1 MITDPHFE
9 REQDKYDNPIP
20 SREYILEYLRAQ
32 KSPVTRD
39 KIAEALKI
47 TEEEPLEALRRR
59 LRAMERDGQL
69 VFTRGQ
75 SYGLPEKMDLLSGTI
90 IGHRDGFG
98 FLKLEEGG
106 DDLFINNRDMLMY
119 FHGDKV
125 LAQKAGTD
133 RRGRREARIVR
144 LVQERSAAL
153 VGRYHV
159 DGGMAFVIA
168 DDRRINQEIL
178 IANEDNNGARAG
190 DVVVV
195 ELTRRPGRFVKA
207 AGKVTEV
214 LGKTMAPGMEI
225 EIALRNYD
233 LPHTWSDIIE
243 KKLKRIP
250 DEVPDSDKQGRVDL
264 RHLPLVTIDGEDARD
279 FDDAVY
285 AEKKPGGGWRL
296 WVAIAD
302 VSHYVRTDS
311 ALDVEARERGN
322 SVYFPSQVIPMLPEK
337 ISNGLCSLNP
347 HVDRLCMVAEMT
359 IAASGKLSGYKFYP
373 AVMHSHA
380 RFTYTQVA
388 DMLEGGVIAPEHQ
401 ALFPHL
407 QCLQSLYL
415 TLDERRAERGAIAF
429 ETLETQFIFNEQR
442 KIDKIVPRGRNQ
454 AHKIIEECMILANVA
469 SAKFVKKNKGEVLY
483 RVHEAPSE
491 QKLANFKEFLA
502 ERGLSMEGGLEPT
515 PADYQG
521 IMLKIADRP
530 DAELIQ
536 VMLLRSMRQAIY
548 SPDNDGH
555 FGLALEEYSH
565 FTSPIRRYPDLV
577 LHRVI
582 KFLLANSEGTVKDK
596 WTQDGGFQYTL
607 AELDSLGE
615 ECSTTERRAD
625 EATRD
630 VSDWLKCEYMQDHVG
645 DDFDAVIASVTN
657 FGLFVRL
664 NDLFIDGLVHI
675 SSLASDYYQFD
686 AMRQRLV
693 GENTRQVYQVG
704 DPVSVKVAAVNLDDR
719 QIDLIMIGDNSK
731 GQGKRRNS
739 NKPLTARDRVKLEG
753 AKSARGAKEGDKPSK
768 GRGKK
773 VASEGTG
780 SAVSKDSANK
790 GSAKKST
797 SKKTRVK
804 KPNAKKADAKKTDAK
819 KTAVKK
825 PLASKS
831 KAKKTDANKANNSE
845 STAKA
850 AEAKS
855 SKRK

>member
-1 MITDPHFE
+1 MIKDPHFE
-9 REQDKYDNPIP
+9 REQDKYENPIP
-20 SREYILEYLRAQ
+20 SREYIIDYLRSQ
-32 KSPVTRD
+32 KSPITRD
-39 KIAEALKI
+39 SIAAALNI
-47 TEEEPLEALRRR
+47 QEEEQLEALRRR
-59 LRAMERDGQL
+59 LRAMERDGEL

-75 SYGLPEKMDLLSGTI
+75 SYGLPEKMDLIPGTVL
-90 IGHRDGFG
+90 GHREGFG
-98 FLKLEEGG
+98 FFKPDEGG
-106 DDLFINNRDMLMY
+106 DDLFISNRDMLMY

-133 RRGRREARIVR
+133 RRGRREARLVR
-144 LVQERSAAL
+144 LIQPRSAAI

-159 DGGMAFVIA
+159 DSGMAFVIA
-168 DDRRINQEIL
+168 DDKRITQEIL
-178 IANEDNNGARAG
+178 VANEDRNGARQG

-214 LGKTMAPGMEI
+214 LGKQMAPGMEI

-233 LPHTWSDIIE
+233 LPHTWSPVIE
-243 KKLKRIP
+243 KKLRRIP
-250 DEVPDSDKQGRVDL
+250 DEVTDADKVGRVDL

-285 AEKKPGGGWRL
+285 AEKKAGGGWRL

-302 VSHYVRTDS
+302 VSYYVRTDS
-311 ALDVEARERGN
+311 ALDTEARARGN

-359 IAASGKLSGYKFYP
+359 VSAKGKLSGYKFYP
-373 AVMHSHA
+373 AVMYSHA

-388 DMLEGGVIAPEHQ
+388 EMLEGGPIAPEHE

-415 TLDERRAERGAIAF
+415 ALDEQRAERGAIAF
-429 ETLETQFIFNEQR
+429 ETMETQFIFNEQR

-454 AHKIIEECMILANVA
+454 AHKIIEECMILANVSA
-469 SAKFVKKNKGEVLY
+469 AKFVKKHKGDVLY

-502 ERGLSMEGGLEPT
+502 ERGLTMPGGLEPT
-515 PADYQG
+515 PSDYQNV
-521 IMLKIADRP
+521 MLQIADRP

-548 SPDNDGH
+548 TPDNEGH
-555 FGLALEEYSH
+555 FGLALEEYAH

-582 KFLLANSEGTVKDK
+582 RYLLAKERGEATEK
-596 WTQDGGFQYTL
+596 WTQDGGYHYQL
-607 AELDSLGE
+607 DELDQLGE

-630 VSDWLKCEYMQDHVG
+630 VSDWLKCEFMQDHVG
-645 DDFDAVIASVTN
+645 DTFEAVIASVTS

-664 NDLFIDGLVHI
+664 NELFIDGLVHI
-675 SSLASDYYQFD
+675 SSLGSDYYQFD
-686 AMRQRLV
+686 PMRQRLI
-693 GENTRQVYQVG
+693 GEHTGQVYQVG
-704 DPVSVKVAAVNLDDR
+704 DPVTVKVAAVNLDDR
-719 QIDLIMIGDNSK
+719 QIDLVMLGDDGK
-731 GQGKRRNS
+731 GGKRKASASRD
-739 NKPLTARDRVKLEG
+739 KPMTARERVNREG
-753 AKSARGAKEGDKPSK
+753 AKQGKAGKTAIPSTKAEAGKAKPKAK
-768 GRGKK
+768 
-773 VASEGTG
+773 AGT
-780 SAVSKDSANK
+780 K
-790 GSAKKST
+790 
-797 SKKTRVK
+797 
-804 KPNAKKADAKKTDAK
+804 AK
-819 KTAVKK
+819 KTAVKD
-825 PLASKS
+825 P
-831 KAKKTDANKANNSE
+831 AKKP
-845 STAKA
+845 KA
-850 AEAKS
+850 A
-855 SKRK
+855 KRSTRKK

>member
-1 MITDPHFE
+1 MINDPHFE
-9 REQDKYDNPIP
+9 REQDKYQNPIP
-20 SREYILEYLRAQ
+20 SREFILAYLREQ
-32 KSPVTRD
+32 TSPVTRD
-39 KIAEALKI
+39 NIAKALNI
-47 TEEEPLEALRRR
+47 VDEEPLEALRRR

-75 SYGLPEKMDLLSGTI
+75 SYGLPERMDLITGTI

-98 FLKLEEGG
+98 FFKPEEGG
-106 DDLFINNRDMLMY
+106 DDLFINNRDMLKY

-159 DGGMAFVIA
+159 DSGMGFVIA
-168 DDRRINQEIL
+168 DDKRITQEIL
-178 IANEDNNGARAG
+178 IAQEDKSGARAG

-233 LPHTWSDIIE
+233 LPHTWSPLIE
-243 KKLKRIP
+243 KKLRKIP
-250 DEVPDSDKQGRVDL
+250 DEVPESDKQGRVDL

-285 AEKKPGGGWRL
+285 AETKPSGGWRL

-302 VSHYVRTDS
+302 VSHYVRSDS
-311 ALDVEARERGN
+311 ALDREARSRGN

-359 IAASGKLSGYKFYP
+359 ISARGKLSGYKFYP

-380 RFTYTQVA
+380 RLTYTQVA
-388 DMLEGGVIAPEHQ
+388 DMLEGGHVTAEHEPI
-401 ALFPHL
+401 LPHL
-407 QCLQSLYL
+407 KCLQSLYL
-415 TLDERRAERGAIAF
+415 TLDEVRAQRGAIAF
-429 ETLETQFIFNEQR
+429 ETVETQFVFNEQR
-442 KIDKIVPRGRNQ
+442 KIDKIVPRSRNQ

-469 SAKFVKKNKGEVLY
+469 SAKFVQKNKGEVLY
-483 RVHEAPSE
+483 RVHESPSE
-491 QKLANFKEFLA
+491 QKLTQFKDFLS
-502 ERGLSMEGGLEPT
+502 ERGLSLDGGLEPE
-515 PADYQG
+515 PSDYQDL
-521 IMLKIADRP
+521 MLRITDRP

-536 VMLLRSMRQAIY
+536 VMLLRSMRQATY
-548 SPDNDGH
+548 TPDNEGH
-555 FGLALEEYSH
+555 FGLALEGYSH

-582 KFLLANSEGTVKDK
+582 KYLLAKQQGNVTDK
-596 WTQDGGFQYTL
+596 WTADGGFHY
-607 AELDSLGE
+607 ELDELDKLGE
-615 ECSTTERRAD
+615 ECSNTERRAD

-645 DDFDAVIASVTN
+645 DTFDAVIASVTN

-664 NDLFIDGLVHI
+664 SDLFIDGLVHI
-675 SSLASDYYQFD
+675 SSLASDYYQYD
-686 AMRQRLV
+686 ASRQRLI
-693 GENTRQVYQVG
+693 GEHSRKIYQVG
-704 DPVSVKVAAVNLDDR
+704 DEVTVKVAAVNLDDR
-719 QIDLIMIGDNSK
+719 QIDLVMLGDNVK
-731 GQGKRRNS
+731 GRGRKRNP
-739 NKPLTARDRVKLEG
+739 NKPLNARERANLEG
-753 AKSARGAKEGDKPSK
+753 AKRASKEQ
-768 GRGKK
+768 RGKQAENTSSGNEAK
-773 VASEGTG
+773 SAGLSG
-780 SAVSKDSANK
+780 SDKKAKSPKKSRVNK
-790 GSAKKST
+790 SSNKKRSAKKT
-797 SKKTRVK
+797 
-804 KPNAKKADAKKTDAK
+804 
-819 KTAVKK
+819 
-825 PLASKS
+825 
-831 KAKKTDANKANNSE
+831 
-845 STAKA
+845 TAKR
-850 AEAKS
+850 

>member
-1 MITDPHFE
+1 MIKDPHFE
-9 REQDKYDNPIP
+9 REQDKYENPIP
-20 SREYILEYLRAQ
+20 SREYILDYLRSQ
-32 KSPVTRD
+32 KSPITRD
-39 KIAEALKI
+39 SIAAALNI
-47 TEEEPLEALRRR
+47 QEEEQLEALRRR
-59 LRAMERDGQL
+59 LRAMERDGEL

-75 SYGLPEKMDLLSGTI
+75 SYGLPEKMDLIPGTVL
-90 IGHRDGFG
+90 GHREGFG
-98 FLKLEEGG
+98 FFKPDEGG
-106 DDLFINNRDMLMY
+106 DDLFISNRDMLMY

-133 RRGRREARIVR
+133 RRGRREARLVR
-144 LVQERSAAL
+144 LIQPRSAAI

-159 DGGMAFVIA
+159 DSGMAFVIA
-168 DDRRINQEIL
+168 DDKRITQEIL
-178 IANEDNNGARAG
+178 VANEDRNGARQG

-214 LGKTMAPGMEI
+214 LGKQMAPGMEI

-233 LPHTWSDIIE
+233 LPHTWSPVIE
-243 KKLKRIP
+243 KKLRRIP
-250 DEVPDSDKQGRVDL
+250 DEVTDADKVGRVDL

-285 AEKKPGGGWRL
+285 AEKKAGGGWRL

-302 VSHYVRTDS
+302 VSYYVRTDS
-311 ALDVEARERGN
+311 ALDTEARARGN

-359 IAASGKLSGYKFYP
+359 VSAKGKLSGYKFYP
-373 AVMHSHA
+373 AVMYSHA

-388 DMLEGGVIAPEHQ
+388 AMLEGGPIAPEHE

-415 TLDERRAERGAIAF
+415 ALDEQRAERGAIAF
-429 ETLETQFIFNEQR
+429 ETMETQFIFNEQR

-454 AHKIIEECMILANVA
+454 AHKIIEECMILANVSA
-469 SAKFVKKNKGEVLY
+469 AKFVKKHKGEVLY

-502 ERGLSMEGGLEPT
+502 ERGLSMPGGLEPT
-515 PADYQG
+515 PSDYQNV
-521 IMLKIADRP
+521 MLQIANRP

-548 SPDNDGH
+548 TPDNEGH
-555 FGLALEEYSH
+555 FGLALEEYAH

-582 KFLLANSEGTVKDK
+582 RYLLAKERGEATEK
-596 WTQDGGFQYTL
+596 WTQDGGYHYQL
-607 AELDSLGE
+607 DELDQLGE

-630 VSDWLKCEYMQDHVG
+630 VSDWLKCEFMQDHVG
-645 DDFDAVIASVTN
+645 DTFEAVIASVTS

-664 NDLFIDGLVHI
+664 NELFIDGLVLI
-675 SSLASDYYQFD
+675 SSLVSDYYLFD
-686 AMRQRLV
+686 PMRQRLI
-693 GENTRQVYQVG
+693 GEHTGQVYQVG
-704 DPVSVKVAAVNLDDR
+704 DPVTVKVAAVNLDDR
-719 QIDLIMIGDNSK
+719 QIDLVMLGDDGK
-731 GQGKRRNS
+731 GGKRKASASRD
-739 NKPLTARDRVKLEG
+739 KPMTARERVNREG
-753 AKSARGAKEGDKPSK
+753 AKQ
-768 GRGKK
+768 GKAGK
-773 VASEGTG
+773 TAAS
-780 SAVSKDSANK
+780 
-790 GSAKKST
+790 SAKAET
-797 SKKTRVK
+797 GKT
-804 KPNAKKADAKKTDAK
+804 KPKAKAGTKAKKAAVKDPAKK
-819 KTAVKK
+819 
-825 PLASKS
+825 P
-831 KAKKTDANKANNSE
+831 
-845 STAKA
+845 KA
-850 AEAKS
+850 A
-855 SKRK
+855 KRSTRKK

>member
-1 MITDPHFE
+1 MIKDPHFE
-9 REQDKYDNPIP
+9 REQDKYENPIP
-20 SREYILEYLRAQ
+20 SREYILDYLRSQ
-32 KSPVTRD
+32 KSPITRD
-39 KIAEALKI
+39 SIAAALNI
-47 TEEEPLEALRRR
+47 QEEEQLEALRRR
-59 LRAMERDGQL
+59 LRAMERDGEL

-75 SYGLPEKMDLLSGTI
+75 SYGLPEKMDLIPGTVL
-90 IGHRDGFG
+90 GHREGFG
-98 FLKLEEGG
+98 FFKPDEGG
-106 DDLFINNRDMLMY
+106 DDLFISNRDMLMY

-133 RRGRREARIVR
+133 RRGRREARLVR
-144 LVQERSAAL
+144 LIQPRSAAI

-159 DGGMAFVIA
+159 DSGMAFVIA
-168 DDRRINQEIL
+168 DDKRITQEIL
-178 IANEDNNGARAG
+178 VANEDRNGARQG

-214 LGKTMAPGMEI
+214 LGKQMAPGMEI

-233 LPHTWSDIIE
+233 LPHTWSPVIE
-243 KKLKRIP
+243 KKLRRIP
-250 DEVPDSDKQGRVDL
+250 DEVTDADKVGRVDL

-285 AEKKPGGGWRL
+285 AEKKAGGGWRL

-302 VSHYVRTDS
+302 VSYYVRTDS
-311 ALDVEARERGN
+311 ALDTEARARGN

-359 IAASGKLSGYKFYP
+359 VSAKGKLSGYKFYP
-373 AVMHSHA
+373 AVMYSHA

-388 DMLEGGVIAPEHQ
+388 AMLEGGPIAPEHE

-415 TLDERRAERGAIAF
+415 ALDEQRAERGAIAF
-429 ETLETQFIFNEQR
+429 ETMETQFIFNEQR

-454 AHKIIEECMILANVA
+454 AHKIIEECMILANVSA
-469 SAKFVKKNKGEVLY
+469 AKFVKKHKGEVLY

-502 ERGLSMEGGLEPT
+502 ERGLTMPGGLEPT
-515 PADYQG
+515 PSDYQNV
-521 IMLKIADRP
+521 MLQIADRP

-548 SPDNDGH
+548 TPDNEGH
-555 FGLALEEYSH
+555 FGLALEEYAH

-582 KFLLANSEGTVKDK
+582 RYLLAKERGEATEK
-596 WTQDGGFQYTL
+596 WTQDGGYHYQL
-607 AELDSLGE
+607 DELDQLGE

-630 VSDWLKCEYMQDHVG
+630 VSDWLKCEFMQDHVG
-645 DDFDAVIASVTN
+645 DTFEAVIASVTS

-664 NDLFIDGLVHI
+664 NELFIDGLVHI
-675 SSLASDYYQFD
+675 SSLGSDYYQFD
-686 AMRQRLV
+686 PMRQRLI
-693 GENTRQVYQVG
+693 GEHTGQVYQVG
-704 DPVSVKVAAVNLDDR
+704 DPVTVKVAAVNLDDR
-719 QIDLIMIGDNSK
+719 QIDLVMLGDDGK
-731 GQGKRRNS
+731 GGKRKASASRD
-739 NKPLTARDRVKLEG
+739 KPMTARERVNREG
-753 AKSARGAKEGDKPSK
+753 AKQGKAGKAATPSTKAEAGKAKPKAK
-768 GRGKK
+768 
-773 VASEGTG
+773 AGT
-780 SAVSKDSANK
+780 K
-790 GSAKKST
+790 
-797 SKKTRVK
+797 
-804 KPNAKKADAKKTDAK
+804 AK
-819 KTAVKK
+819 KTAVKD
-825 PLASKS
+825 P
-831 KAKKTDANKANNSE
+831 AKKP
-845 STAKA
+845 KA
-850 AEAKS
+850 A
-855 SKRK
+855 KRSTRKK

>member
-1 MITDPHFE
+1 MIKDPHFE
-9 REQDKYDNPIP
+9 REQDKYENPIP
-20 SREYILEYLRAQ
+20 SREYILDYLRSQ
-32 KSPVTRD
+32 KSPITRD
-39 KIAEALKI
+39 SIAAALNI
-47 TEEEPLEALRRR
+47 QEEEQLEALRRR
-59 LRAMERDGQL
+59 LRAMERDGEL

-75 SYGLPEKMDLLSGTI
+75 SYGLPEKMDLIPGTVL
-90 IGHRDGFG
+90 GHREGFG
-98 FLKLEEGG
+98 FFKPDEGG
-106 DDLFINNRDMLMY
+106 DDLFISNRDMLMY

-133 RRGRREARIVR
+133 RRGRREARLVR
-144 LVQERSAAL
+144 LIQPRSAAI

-159 DGGMAFVIA
+159 DSGMAFVIA
-168 DDRRINQEIL
+168 DDKRITQEIL
-178 IANEDNNGARAG
+178 VANEDRNGARQG

-214 LGKTMAPGMEI
+214 LGKQMAPGMEI

-233 LPHTWSDIIE
+233 LPHTWSPVIE
-243 KKLKRIP
+243 KKLRRIP
-250 DEVPDSDKQGRVDL
+250 DEVTDADKVGRVDL

-285 AEKKPGGGWRL
+285 AEKKAGGGWRL

-302 VSHYVRTDS
+302 VSYYVRTDS
-311 ALDVEARERGN
+311 ALDTEARARGN

-359 IAASGKLSGYKFYP
+359 VSAKGKLSGYKFYP
-373 AVMHSHA
+373 AVMYSHA

-388 DMLEGGVIAPEHQ
+388 EMLEGGPIAPEHE

-415 TLDERRAERGAIAF
+415 ALDEQRAERGAIAF
-429 ETLETQFIFNEQR
+429 ETMETQFIFNEQR

-454 AHKIIEECMILANVA
+454 AHKIIEECMILANVSA
-469 SAKFVKKNKGEVLY
+469 AKFVKKHNGEVLY

-502 ERGLSMEGGLEPT
+502 ERGLSMPGGLEPT
-515 PADYQG
+515 PSDYQNV
-521 IMLKIADRP
+521 MLQIADRP

-548 SPDNDGH
+548 TPDNEGH
-555 FGLALEEYSH
+555 FGLALEEYAH

-582 KFLLANSEGTVKDK
+582 RYLLAKERGEATEK
-596 WTQDGGFQYTL
+596 WTQDGGYHYQL
-607 AELDSLGE
+607 DELDQLGE

-630 VSDWLKCEYMQDHVG
+630 VSDWLKCEFMQDHVG
-645 DDFDAVIASVTN
+645 DTFEAVIASVTS

-664 NDLFIDGLVHI
+664 NELFIDGLVHI
-675 SSLASDYYQFD
+675 SSLGSDYYQFD
-686 AMRQRLV
+686 PMRQRLI
-693 GENTRQVYQVG
+693 GEHTGQVYQVG
-704 DPVSVKVAAVNLDDR
+704 DPVTVKVAAVNLDDR
-719 QIDLIMIGDNSK
+719 QIDLVMLGDDGK
-731 GQGKRRNS
+731 GGKRKASASRD
-739 NKPLTARDRVKLEG
+739 KPMTARERVNREG
-753 AKSARGAKEGDKPSK
+753 AKQ
-768 GRGKK
+768 GKAGK
-773 VASEGTG
+773 TAAS
-780 SAVSKDSANK
+780 
-790 GSAKKST
+790 SAKAET
-797 SKKTRVK
+797 GKT
-804 KPNAKKADAKKTDAK
+804 KPKAKAGTKAKKAAVKDPAKK
-819 KTAVKK
+819 
-825 PLASKS
+825 P
-831 KAKKTDANKANNSE
+831 
-845 STAKA
+845 KA
-850 AEAKS
+850 A
-855 SKRK
+855 KRSTRKK

>member
-1 MITDPHFE
+1 MIKDPHFE
-9 REQDKYDNPIP
+9 REQDKYENPIP
-20 SREYILEYLRAQ
+20 SREYILDYLRSQ
-32 KSPVTRD
+32 KSPITRD
-39 KIAEALKI
+39 SIAAALNI
-47 TEEEPLEALRRR
+47 QEEEQLEALRRR
-59 LRAMERDGQL
+59 LRAMERDGEL

-75 SYGLPEKMDLLSGTI
+75 SYGLPEKMDLIPGTVL
-90 IGHRDGFG
+90 GHREGFG
-98 FLKLEEGG
+98 FFKPDEGG
-106 DDLFINNRDMLMY
+106 DDLFISNRDMLMY

-133 RRGRREARIVR
+133 RRGRREARLVR
-144 LVQERSAAL
+144 LIQPRSAAI

-159 DGGMAFVIA
+159 DSGMAFVIA
-168 DDRRINQEIL
+168 DDKRITQEIL
-178 IANEDNNGARAG
+178 VANEDRNGARQG

-214 LGKTMAPGMEI
+214 LGKQMAPGMEI

-233 LPHTWSDIIE
+233 LPHTWSPVIE
-243 KKLKRIP
+243 KKLRRIP
-250 DEVPDSDKQGRVDL
+250 DEVTDADKVGRVDL

-285 AEKKPGGGWRL
+285 AEKKAGGGWRL

-302 VSHYVRTDS
+302 VSYYVRTDS
-311 ALDVEARERGN
+311 ALDTEARARGN

-359 IAASGKLSGYKFYP
+359 VSAKGKLSGYKFYP
-373 AVMHSHA
+373 AVMYSHA

-388 DMLEGGVIAPEHQ
+388 AMLEGGPIAPEHE

-415 TLDERRAERGAIAF
+415 ALDEQRAERGAIAF
-429 ETLETQFIFNEQR
+429 ETMETQFIFNEQR

-454 AHKIIEECMILANVA
+454 AHKIIEECMILANVSA
-469 SAKFVKKNKGEVLY
+469 AKFVKKHKGEVLY

-502 ERGLSMEGGLEPT
+502 ERGLSMPGGLEPT
-515 PADYQG
+515 PSDYQNV
-521 IMLKIADRP
+521 MLQIADRP

-548 SPDNDGH
+548 TPDNEGH
-555 FGLALEEYSH
+555 FGLALEEYAH

-582 KFLLANSEGTVKDK
+582 RYLLAKERGEATEK
-596 WTQDGGFQYTL
+596 WTQDGGYHYQL
-607 AELDSLGE
+607 DELDKLGE

-630 VSDWLKCEYMQDHVG
+630 VSDWLKCEFMQDHVG
-645 DDFDAVIASVTN
+645 DTFEAVIASVTS

-664 NDLFIDGLVHI
+664 NELFIDGLVHI
-675 SSLASDYYQFD
+675 SSLGSDYYQFD
-686 AMRQRLV
+686 PMRQRLI
-693 GENTRQVYQVG
+693 GEHTGQVYQVG
-704 DPVSVKVAAVNLDDR
+704 DPATVKVAAVNLDDR
-719 QIDLIMIGDNSK
+719 QIDLVMLGDDGK
-731 GQGKRRNS
+731 GGKRKASVSRD
-739 NKPLTARDRVKLEG
+739 KPMTARERVNREG
-753 AKSARGAKEGDKPSK
+753 AKQ
-768 GRGKK
+768 GKAGK
-773 VASEGTG
+773 T
-780 SAVSKDSANK
+780 AVS
-790 GSAKKST
+790 SAKAET
-797 SKKTRVK
+797 GKT
-804 KPNAKKADAKKTDAK
+804 KPKAKAGTKAKKAAVKDPAKK
-819 KTAVKK
+819 
-825 PLASKS
+825 P
-831 KAKKTDANKANNSE
+831 
-845 STAKA
+845 KA
-850 AEAKS
+850 A
-855 SKRK
+855 KRSTRKK

>member
-1 MITDPHFE
+1 MINDPHFE

-32 KSPVTRD
+32 KSPVSRD
-39 KIAEALKI
+39 KIAQALNI

-75 SYGLPEKMDLLSGTI
+75 SYGLPERMDLLSGSV

-98 FLKLEEGG
+98 FFKPDDGG
-106 DDLFINNRDMLMY
+106 DDLYINNRDMLMY

-144 LVQERSAAL
+144 LVQERTAAL

-159 DGGMAFVIA
+159 DGGMGFVIA
-168 DDRRINQEIL
+168 DDRRITQEIL
-178 IANEDNNGARAG
+178 IDNNDRNGARAG

-207 AGKVTEV
+207 AAKVTEV

-233 LPHTWSDIIE
+233 LPHTWSAVIE

-250 DEVPDSDKQGRVDL
+250 DEVTEEDKLGRVDL

-285 AEKKPGGGWRL
+285 AETKPSGGWRL

-311 ALDVEARERGN
+311 ALDIEARARGN

-337 ISNGLCSLNP
+337 ISNGLCSLKP
-347 HVDRLCMVAEMT
+347 QVDRLCMVAEMT
-359 IAASGKLSGYKFYP
+359 ISAAGKLSSTKFYP

-388 DMLEGGVIAPEHQ
+388 DMLEGGPIAPEHE

-407 QCLQSLYL
+407 LCLQSLYL

-442 KIDKIVPRGRNQ
+442 KIEKIVPRGRNQ

-469 SAKFVKKNKGEVLY
+469 SAKFVKKHKGEVLY

-502 ERGLSMEGGLEPT
+502 ERGLSMDGGLDPT
-515 PADYQG
+515 PTDYQNL
-521 IMLKIADRP
+521 MLKIAERP
-530 DAELIQ
+530 DFELIQ

-548 SPDNDGH
+548 SPDNEGH
-555 FGLALEEYSH
+555 FGLALEAYSH
-565 FTSPIRRYPDLV
+565 FTSPIRRYPDLI

-582 KFLLANSEGTVKDK
+582 KYLLAKEQGDVSDK
-596 WTQDGGFQYTL
+596 WTRDGGYQYQIE
-607 AELDSLGE
+607 ELDLLGE

-645 DDFDAVIASVTN
+645 DTFEAVIASVTS

-664 NDLFIDGLVHI
+664 NELFIDGLVHI

-686 AMRQRLV
+686 QMRQRLI

-704 DPVSVKVAAVNLDDR
+704 DAVTVKVAAVNLDDR
-719 QIDLIMIGDNSK
+719 QIDLLMVGDSSK
-731 GQGKRRNS
+731 GSGKRPRAA
-739 NKPLTARDRVKLEG
+739 KVMTARERANLEG
-753 AKSARGAKEGDKPSK
+753 AKKSEPKQDKPKARKSRSGAKSSG
-768 GRGKK
+768 
-773 VASEGTG
+773 
-780 SAVSKDSANK
+780 
-790 GSAKKST
+790 
-797 SKKTRVK
+797 VK
-804 KPNAKKADAKKTDAK
+804 KPADAKKSSTKKKSSDPVNAKSTVK
-819 KTAVKK
+819 KT
-825 PLASKS
+825 S
-831 KAKKTDANKANNSE
+831 AKR
-845 STAKA
+845 
-850 AEAKS
+850 

>member
-1 MITDPHFE
+1 MIKDPHFE
-9 REQDKYDNPIP
+9 REQDKYENPIP
-20 SREYILEYLRAQ
+20 SREYIIDYLRSQ
-32 KSPVTRD
+32 KSPITRD
-39 KIAEALKI
+39 SIAAALNI
-47 TEEEPLEALRRR
+47 QEEEQLEALRRR
-59 LRAMERDGQL
+59 LRAMERDGEL

-75 SYGLPEKMDLLSGTI
+75 SYGLPEKMDLIPGTVL
-90 IGHRDGFG
+90 GHREGFG
-98 FLKLEEGG
+98 FFKPDEGG
-106 DDLFINNRDMLMY
+106 DDLFISNRDMLMY

-133 RRGRREARIVR
+133 RRGRREARLVR
-144 LVQERSAAL
+144 LIQPRSAAI

-159 DGGMAFVIA
+159 DSGMAFVIA
-168 DDRRINQEIL
+168 DDKRITQEIL
-178 IANEDNNGARAG
+178 VANEDRNGARQG

-214 LGKTMAPGMEI
+214 LGKQMAPGMEI

-233 LPHTWSDIIE
+233 LPHTWSPVIE
-243 KKLKRIP
+243 KKLRRIP
-250 DEVPDSDKQGRVDL
+250 DEVTDADKVGRVDL

-285 AEKKPGGGWRL
+285 AEKKAGGGWRL

-302 VSHYVRTDS
+302 VSYYVRTDS
-311 ALDVEARERGN
+311 ALDTEARARGN

-359 IAASGKLSGYKFYP
+359 VSAKGKLSGYKFYP
-373 AVMHSHA
+373 AVMYSHA

-388 DMLEGGVIAPEHQ
+388 EMLEGGPIAPEHE

-415 TLDERRAERGAIAF
+415 ALDEQRAERGAIAF
-429 ETLETQFIFNEQR
+429 ETMETQFIFNEQR

-454 AHKIIEECMILANVA
+454 AHKIIEECMILANVSA
-469 SAKFVKKNKGEVLY
+469 AKFVKKHKGEVLY

-502 ERGLSMEGGLEPT
+502 ERGLTMTGGLEPT
-515 PADYQG
+515 PSDYQNV
-521 IMLKIADRP
+521 MLQIADRP

-548 SPDNDGH
+548 TPDNEGH
-555 FGLALEEYSH
+555 FGLALEEYAH

-582 KFLLANSEGTVKDK
+582 RYLLAKERGEATEK
-596 WTQDGGFQYTL
+596 WTQDGGYHYQL
-607 AELDSLGE
+607 DELDQLGE

-630 VSDWLKCEYMQDHVG
+630 VSDWLKCEFMQDHVG
-645 DDFDAVIASVTN
+645 DTFEAVIASVTS

-664 NDLFIDGLVHI
+664 NELFIDGLVHI
-675 SSLASDYYQFD
+675 SSLGSDYYQFD
-686 AMRQRLV
+686 PMRQRLI
-693 GENTRQVYQVG
+693 GEHTGQVYQVG
-704 DPVSVKVAAVNLDDR
+704 DPVTVKVAAVNLDDR
-719 QIDLIMIGDNSK
+719 QIDLVMLGDDGK
-731 GQGKRRNS
+731 GGKRKASASRD
-739 NKPLTARDRVKLEG
+739 KPMTARERVNREG
-753 AKSARGAKEGDKPSK
+753 AKQ
-768 GRGKK
+768 GKAGK
-773 VASEGTG
+773 TAAS
-780 SAVSKDSANK
+780 
-790 GSAKKST
+790 SAKAET
-797 SKKTRVK
+797 GKT
-804 KPNAKKADAKKTDAK
+804 KPKAKAVTKAK
-819 KTAVKK
+819 KTAVKD
-825 PLASKS
+825 P
-831 KAKKTDANKANNSE
+831 AKKP
-845 STAKA
+845 KA
-850 AEAKS
+850 A
-855 SKRK
+855 KRSTRKK

>member
-1 MITDPHFE
+1 MIKDPHFE
-9 REQDKYDNPIP
+9 REQDKYENPIP
-20 SREYILEYLRAQ
+20 SREYILDYLRSQ
-32 KSPVTRD
+32 KSPITRD
-39 KIAEALKI
+39 SIAAALNI
-47 TEEEPLEALRRR
+47 QEEEQLEALRRR
-59 LRAMERDGQL
+59 LRAMERDGEL

-75 SYGLPEKMDLLSGTI
+75 SYGLPEKMDLIPGTVL
-90 IGHRDGFG
+90 GHREGFG
-98 FLKLEEGG
+98 FFKPDEGG
-106 DDLFINNRDMLMY
+106 DDLFISNRDMLMY

-133 RRGRREARIVR
+133 RRGRREARLVR
-144 LVQERSAAL
+144 LIQPRSAAI

-159 DGGMAFVIA
+159 DSGMAFVIA
-168 DDRRINQEIL
+168 DDKRITQEIL
-178 IANEDNNGARAG
+178 VANEDRNGARQG

-214 LGKTMAPGMEI
+214 LGKQMAPGMEI

-233 LPHTWSDIIE
+233 LPHTWSPVIE
-243 KKLKRIP
+243 KKLRRIP
-250 DEVPDSDKQGRVDL
+250 DEVTDADKVGRLDL

-285 AEKKPGGGWRL
+285 AEKKAGGGWRL

-302 VSHYVRTDS
+302 VSYYVRTDS
-311 ALDVEARERGN
+311 ALDTEARARGN

-359 IAASGKLSGYKFYP
+359 VSAKGKLSGYKFYP
-373 AVMHSHA
+373 AVMYSHA

-388 DMLEGGVIAPEHQ
+388 AMLEGGPIAPEHE

-415 TLDERRAERGAIAF
+415 ALDEQRAERGAIAF
-429 ETLETQFIFNEQR
+429 ETMETQFIFNEQR

-454 AHKIIEECMILANVA
+454 AHKIIEECMILANVSA
-469 SAKFVKKNKGEVLY
+469 AKFVKKHKGDVLY

-502 ERGLSMEGGLEPT
+502 ERGLTMPGGLEPT
-515 PADYQG
+515 PSDYQNV
-521 IMLKIADRP
+521 MLQIADRP

-548 SPDNDGH
+548 TPDNEGH
-555 FGLALEEYSH
+555 FGLALEEYAH

-582 KFLLANSEGTVKDK
+582 RYLLAKERGEATEK
-596 WTQDGGFQYTL
+596 WTQDGGYHYQL
-607 AELDSLGE
+607 DELDQLGE

-630 VSDWLKCEYMQDHVG
+630 VSDWLKCEFMQDHVG
-645 DDFDAVIASVTN
+645 DTFEAVIASVTS

-664 NDLFIDGLVHI
+664 NELFIDGLVHI
-675 SSLASDYYQFD
+675 SSLGSDYYQFD
-686 AMRQRLV
+686 PMRQRLI
-693 GENTRQVYQVG
+693 GEHTGQVYQVG
-704 DPVSVKVAAVNLDDR
+704 DPVTVKVAAVNLDDR
-719 QIDLIMIGDNSK
+719 QIDLVMLGDDGK
-731 GQGKRRNS
+731 GGKRKASASRD
-739 NKPLTARDRVKLEG
+739 KPMTARERVNREG
-753 AKSARGAKEGDKPSK
+753 AKQ
-768 GRGKK
+768 GKAGK
-773 VASEGTG
+773 T
-780 SAVSKDSANK
+780 AVS
-790 GSAKKST
+790 SAKAET
-797 SKKTRVK
+797 GKT
-804 KPNAKKADAKKTDAK
+804 KPKAKAGTKAKKAAVKDPAKK
-819 KTAVKK
+819 
-825 PLASKS
+825 P
-831 KAKKTDANKANNSE
+831 
-845 STAKA
+845 KA
-850 AEAKS
+850 A
-855 SKRK
+855 KRSTRKK

>member
-1 MITDPHFE
+1 MIKDPHFE
-9 REQDKYDNPIP
+9 REQDKYENPIP
-20 SREYILEYLRAQ
+20 SREYILDYLRSQ
-32 KSPVTRD
+32 KSPITRD
-39 KIAEALKI
+39 SIAAALNI
-47 TEEEPLEALRRR
+47 QEEEQLEALRRR
-59 LRAMERDGQL
+59 LRAMERDGEL

-75 SYGLPEKMDLLSGTI
+75 SYGLPEKMDLLPGTVL
-90 IGHRDGFG
+90 GHREGFG
-98 FLKLEEGG
+98 FFKPDEGG
-106 DDLFINNRDMLMY
+106 DDLFISNRDMLMY

-133 RRGRREARIVR
+133 RRGRREARLVR
-144 LVQERSAAL
+144 LIQPRSAAI

-159 DGGMAFVIA
+159 DSGMAFVIA
-168 DDRRINQEIL
+168 DDKRITQEIL
-178 IANEDNNGARAG
+178 VANEDRNGARQG

-214 LGKTMAPGMEI
+214 LGKQMAPGMEI

-233 LPHTWSDIIE
+233 LPHTWSPVIE
-243 KKLKRIP
+243 KKLRRIP
-250 DEVPDSDKQGRVDL
+250 DEVTDADKVGRVDL

-285 AEKKPGGGWRL
+285 AEKKAGGGWRL

-302 VSHYVRTDS
+302 VSYYVRTDS
-311 ALDVEARERGN
+311 ALDTEARARGN

-359 IAASGKLSGYKFYP
+359 VSAKGKLSGYKFYP
-373 AVMHSHA
+373 AVMYSHA

-388 DMLEGGVIAPEHQ
+388 AMLEGGPIAPEHE

-415 TLDERRAERGAIAF
+415 ALDEQRAERGAIAF
-429 ETLETQFIFNEQR
+429 ETMETQFIFNEQR

-454 AHKIIEECMILANVA
+454 AHKIIEECMILANVSA
-469 SAKFVKKNKGEVLY
+469 AKFVKKHKGEVLY

-502 ERGLSMEGGLEPT
+502 ERGLSMPGGLEPT
-515 PADYQG
+515 PSDYQNV
-521 IMLKIADRP
+521 MLQIADRP

-548 SPDNDGH
+548 TPDNEGH
-555 FGLALEEYSH
+555 FGLALEEYAH

-582 KFLLANSEGTVKDK
+582 RYLLAKERGEATEK
-596 WTQDGGFQYTL
+596 WTQDGGYHYQL
-607 AELDSLGE
+607 DELDKLGE

-630 VSDWLKCEYMQDHVG
+630 VSDWLKCEFMQDHVG
-645 DDFDAVIASVTN
+645 DTFEAVIASVTS

-664 NDLFIDGLVHI
+664 NELFIDGLVHI
-675 SSLASDYYQFD
+675 SSLGSDYYQFD
-686 AMRQRLV
+686 PMRQRLI
-693 GENTRQVYQVG
+693 GEHTGQVYQVG
-704 DPVSVKVAAVNLDDR
+704 DPVTVKVAAVNLDDR
-719 QIDLIMIGDNSK
+719 QIDLVMLGDDGK
-731 GQGKRRNS
+731 GGKRKASASRD
-739 NKPLTARDRVKLEG
+739 KPMTARERVNREG
-753 AKSARGAKEGDKPSK
+753 AKQ
-768 GRGKK
+768 GKAGK
-773 VASEGTG
+773 TAAS
-780 SAVSKDSANK
+780 
-790 GSAKKST
+790 SAKAET
-797 SKKTRVK
+797 GKT
-804 KPNAKKADAKKTDAK
+804 KPKAKAGTKAKKAAVKDPAKK
-819 KTAVKK
+819 
-825 PLASKS
+825 P
-831 KAKKTDANKANNSE
+831 
-845 STAKA
+845 KA
-850 AEAKS
+850 A
-855 SKRK
+855 KRSTRKK

>member
-1 MITDPHFE
+1 MIKDPHFE
-9 REQDKYDNPIP
+9 REQDKYENPIP
-20 SREYILEYLRAQ
+20 SREYILDYLRSQ
-32 KSPVTRD
+32 KSPITRD
-39 KIAEALKI
+39 SIAAALNI
-47 TEEEPLEALRRR
+47 QEEEQLEALRRR
-59 LRAMERDGQL
+59 LRAMERDGEL

-75 SYGLPEKMDLLSGTI
+75 SYGLPEKMDLIPGTVL
-90 IGHRDGFG
+90 GHREGFG
-98 FLKLEEGG
+98 FFKPDEGG
-106 DDLFINNRDMLMY
+106 DDLFISNRDMLMY

-133 RRGRREARIVR
+133 RRGRREARLVR
-144 LVQERSAAL
+144 LIQPRSAAI

-159 DGGMAFVIA
+159 DSGMAFVIA
-168 DDRRINQEIL
+168 DDKRITQEIL
-178 IANEDNNGARAG
+178 VANEDRNGARQG

-214 LGKTMAPGMEI
+214 LGKQMAPGMEI

-233 LPHTWSDIIE
+233 LPHTWSPVIE
-243 KKLKRIP
+243 KKLRRIP
-250 DEVPDSDKQGRVDL
+250 DEVTDADKVGRVDL

-285 AEKKPGGGWRL
+285 AEKKAGGGWRL

-302 VSHYVRTDS
+302 VSYYVRTDS
-311 ALDVEARERGN
+311 ALDTEARARGN

-359 IAASGKLSGYKFYP
+359 VSAKGKLSGYKFYP
-373 AVMHSHA
+373 AVMYSHA

-388 DMLEGGVIAPEHQ
+388 AMLEGGPIAPEHE

-415 TLDERRAERGAIAF
+415 ALDEQRAERGAIAF
-429 ETLETQFIFNEQR
+429 ETMETQFIFNEQR

-454 AHKIIEECMILANVA
+454 AHKIIEECMILANVSA
-469 SAKFVKKNKGEVLY
+469 AKFVKKHKGEVLY

-502 ERGLSMEGGLEPT
+502 ERGLTMPGGLEPT
-515 PADYQG
+515 PSDYQNV
-521 IMLKIADRP
+521 MLQIADRP

-548 SPDNDGH
+548 TPDNEGH
-555 FGLALEEYSH
+555 FGLALEEYAH

-582 KFLLANSEGTVKDK
+582 RYLLAKEKGEATEK
-596 WTQDGGFQYTL
+596 WTQDGGYHYQL
-607 AELDSLGE
+607 DELDQLGE

-630 VSDWLKCEYMQDHVG
+630 VSDWLKCEFMQDHVG
-645 DDFDAVIASVTN
+645 DTFEAVIASVTS

-664 NDLFIDGLVHI
+664 NELFIDGLVHI
-675 SSLASDYYQFD
+675 SSLGSDYYQFD
-686 AMRQRLV
+686 PMRQRLI
-693 GENTRQVYQVG
+693 GEHTGQVYQVG
-704 DPVSVKVAAVNLDDR
+704 DPVTVKVAAVNLDDR
-719 QIDLIMIGDNSK
+719 QIDLVMLGDDGK
-731 GQGKRRNS
+731 GGKRKLSASRD
-739 NKPLTARDRVKLEG
+739 KPMTARERVNREG
-753 AKSARGAKEGDKPSK
+753 AKQ
-768 GRGKK
+768 GKAGK
-773 VASEGTG
+773 T
-780 SAVSKDSANK
+780 AVS
-790 GSAKKST
+790 SAKAET
-797 SKKTRVK
+797 GKT
-804 KPNAKKADAKKTDAK
+804 KPKAKAGTKAKKAAVKDPAKK
-819 KTAVKK
+819 
-825 PLASKS
+825 P
-831 KAKKTDANKANNSE
+831 
-845 STAKA
+845 KA
-850 AEAKS
+850 A
-855 SKRK
+855 KRSTRKK

>member
-1 MITDPHFE
+1 MIKDPHFE
-9 REQDKYDNPIP
+9 REQDKYENPIP
-20 SREYILEYLRAQ
+20 SREYILDYLRSQ
-32 KSPVTRD
+32 KSPITRD
-39 KIAEALKI
+39 SIAAALNI
-47 TEEEPLEALRRR
+47 QEEEQLEALRRR
-59 LRAMERDGQL
+59 LRAMERDGEL

-75 SYGLPEKMDLLSGTI
+75 SYGLPEKMDLIPGTVL
-90 IGHRDGFG
+90 GHREGFG
-98 FLKLEEGG
+98 FFKPDEGG
-106 DDLFINNRDMLMY
+106 DDLFISNRDMLMY

-133 RRGRREARIVR
+133 RRGRREARLVR
-144 LVQERSAAL
+144 LIQPRSAAI

-159 DGGMAFVIA
+159 DSGMAFVIA
-168 DDRRINQEIL
+168 DDKRITQEIL
-178 IANEDNNGARAG
+178 VANEDRNGARQG

-214 LGKTMAPGMEI
+214 LGKQMAPGMEI

-233 LPHTWSDIIE
+233 LPHTWSPVIE
-243 KKLKRIP
+243 KKLRRIP
-250 DEVPDSDKQGRVDL
+250 DEVTDADKVGRVDL

-285 AEKKPGGGWRL
+285 AEKKAGGGWRL

-302 VSHYVRTDS
+302 VSYYVRTDS
-311 ALDVEARERGN
+311 ALDTEARARGN

-359 IAASGKLSGYKFYP
+359 VSAKGKLSGYKFYP
-373 AVMHSHA
+373 AVMYSHA

-388 DMLEGGVIAPEHQ
+388 AMLEGGPIAPEHE

-415 TLDERRAERGAIAF
+415 ALDEQRAERGAIAF
-429 ETLETQFIFNEQR
+429 ETMETQFIFNEQR

-454 AHKIIEECMILANVA
+454 AHKIIEECMILANVSA
-469 SAKFVKKNKGEVLY
+469 AKFVKKHKGDVLY

-502 ERGLSMEGGLEPT
+502 ERGLTMPGGLEPT
-515 PADYQG
+515 PSDYQNV
-521 IMLKIADRP
+521 MLQIADRP

-548 SPDNDGH
+548 TPDNEGH
-555 FGLALEEYSH
+555 FGLALEEYAH

-582 KFLLANSEGTVKDK
+582 RYLLAKERGEATEK
-596 WTQDGGFQYTL
+596 WTQDGGYHYQL
-607 AELDSLGE
+607 DELDKLGE

-630 VSDWLKCEYMQDHVG
+630 VSDWLKCEFMQDHVG
-645 DDFDAVIASVTN
+645 DTFEAVIASVTS

-664 NDLFIDGLVHI
+664 NELFIDGLVHI
-675 SSLASDYYQFD
+675 SSLGSDYYQFD
-686 AMRQRLV
+686 PMRQRLI
-693 GENTRQVYQVG
+693 GEHTGQVYQVG
-704 DPVSVKVAAVNLDDR
+704 DPVTVKVAAVNLDDR
-719 QIDLIMIGDNSK
+719 QIDLVMLGDDGK
-731 GQGKRRNS
+731 GGKRKASASRD
-739 NKPLTARDRVKLEG
+739 KPMTARERVNREG
-753 AKSARGAKEGDKPSK
+753 AKQ
-768 GRGKK
+768 GKAGK
-773 VASEGTG
+773 TAAS
-780 SAVSKDSANK
+780 
-790 GSAKKST
+790 SAKAET
-797 SKKTRVK
+797 GKT
-804 KPNAKKADAKKTDAK
+804 KPKAKAGTKAKKAAVKDPAKK
-819 KTAVKK
+819 
-825 PLASKS
+825 P
-831 KAKKTDANKANNSE
+831 
-845 STAKA
+845 KA
-850 AEAKS
+850 A
-855 SKRK
+855 KRSTRKK